1 MADSHD
7 KRGLLCYRTSV
18 LLVALSVLWACAKDW
33 SDPRAVVTR
42 YLTATYEQDLK
53 EVYAHLSSED
63 QAFQS
68 LETFTHYNSTEDS
81 IVVGPLMRRTTFEI
95 ETLEMDGD
103 RGRAVVRVKQPNI
116 DRVMGDLFGAALSSI
131 GSGKSPGQFDK
142 LLKKRYGS
150 RPVPMITVKRGV
162 GLVREGVQWKISA
175 GWPQEERVGALV
187 QQASYLE
194 ESGNLKEAKKKY
206 EEAFALNE
214 DLIEIQDKIDA
225 IDFRMMP
232 AAEAQRESRKILEQ
246 ALEDLQRG
254 RTKNRP

>member
-1 MADSHD
+1 
-7 KRGLLCYRTSV
+7 
-18 LLVALSVLWACAKDW
+18 
-33 SDPRAVVTR
+33 
-42 YLTATYEQDLK
+42 
-53 EVYAHLSSED
+53 
-63 QAFQS
+63 
-68 LETFTHYNSTEDS
+68 
-81 IVVGPLMRRTTFEI
+81 
-95 ETLEMDGD
+95 
-103 RGRAVVRVKQPNI
+103 
-116 DRVMGDLFGAALSSI
+116 
-131 GSGKSPGQFDK
+131 
-142 LLKKRYGS
+142 
-150 RPVPMITVKRGV
+150 MITVKRGV

-246 ALEDLQRG
+246 ALADLQRG